1 MVANTLERAS
11 STRATE
17 ARVLSEAVARIA
29 SNWKLTNE
37 ELGRIIGI
45 STTSAQRLKKGDLTL
60 ERGKKD
66 FELGQY
72 LLRLFRSLDSIMG
85 SDDAASI
92 SWLKSHNRD
101 LESRP
106 LELLFTI
113 SGLVRVADYVD
124 GYRAKV

>member
-1 MVANTLERAS
+1 MEAKALERVSAM
-11 STRATE
+11 RADE
-17 ARVLSEAVARIA
+17 ARVLSDAVAKIA
-29 SNWKLTNE
+29 ANWKLTND

-45 STTSAQRLKKGDLTL
+45 STSSAQRLKKGSLKL

-92 SWLKSHNRD
+92 SWLKAHNRD
-101 LESRP
+101 LESSP

-113 SGLVRVADYVD
+113 SGLVRVVDYVD

>member
-11 STRATE
+11 LTRANE
-17 ARVLSEAVARIA
+17 ARVLSEAVAKIA
-29 SNWKLTNE
+29 SDWRLTNA

-45 STTSAQRLKKGDLTL
+45 STTSAQRLKKGELKL

-101 LESRP
+101 LESPP

-113 SGLVRVADYVD
+113 SGLVRVTDYVD

>member
-1 MVANTLERAS
+1 MDANTLERHAAS
-11 STRATE
+11 RTDE
-17 ARVLSEAVARIA
+17 ERVLSDAVAKIA
-29 SNWKLTNE
+29 GNWKLTNE

-45 STTSAQRLKKGDLTL
+45 STTSAQRLKKGALKL

-92 SWLKSHNRD
+92 SWLKAHNRD
-101 LESRP
+101 LQSSP

-113 SGLVRVADYVD
+113 SGLIRVADYVD

>member
-1 MVANTLERAS
+1 MDTSTLNRHAANRAD
-11 STRATE
+11 E
-17 ARVLSEAVARIA
+17 ARVLSDAVAKIA
-29 SNWKLTNE
+29 ANWKLTNE

-45 STTSAQRLKKGDLTL
+45 STTSAQRLKKGALKL

-92 SWLKSHNRD
+92 SWLKAHNRD
-101 LESRP
+101 LESPP

-113 SGLVRVADYVD
+113 SGLLRVADYVD

>member
-1 MVANTLERAS
+1 MEAGTLDRVS
-11 STRATE
+11 STRADE
-17 ARVLSEAVARIA
+17 ARVLSEAVGKIA

-45 STTSAQRLKKGDLTL
+45 STTSAQRLKKGALKL

-66 FELGQY
+66 FELAQY

-85 SDDAASI
+85 SDDGASI

-101 LESRP
+101 LEAAP